1 MAKQND
7 RVVDKRVVERNLE
20 KGLISKAD
28 LEKHLAALP
37 DQAANAEYSSY
48 DDDSDDEDED
58 EDEQE

>member
-28 LEKHLAALP
+28 LEKHLTALP
-37 DQAANAEYSSY
+37 DAAANAEWSSY
-48 DDDSDDEDED
+48 DEDED
-58 EDEQE
+58 EDDDDEQE

>member
-7 RVVDKRVVERNLE
+7 RVVDKRVVERNLD

-37 DQAANAEYSSY
+37 DAAANAEWSTF
-48 DDDSDDEDED
+48 DDEDED
-58 EDEQE
+58 EDDEQE

>member
-7 RVVDKRVVERNLE
+7 RVVDKRVVERNLD

-37 DQAANAEYSSY
+37 DSAANAEWSTF
-48 DDDSDDEDED
+48 DDEDED
-58 EDEQE
+58 EDDEQE